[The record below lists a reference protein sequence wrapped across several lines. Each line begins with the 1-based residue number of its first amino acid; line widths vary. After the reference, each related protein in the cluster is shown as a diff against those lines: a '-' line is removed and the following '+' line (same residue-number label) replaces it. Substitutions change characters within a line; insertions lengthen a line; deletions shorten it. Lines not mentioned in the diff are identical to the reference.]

1 MQDRERLVKSSVD
14 LCSEQSAVNAF
25 AEDGASMATR
35 LAKTPAKR
43 SKRAPQLSPSSALP
57 ALCLTIGC
65 SFIVKVLVIPRKKW
79 VSRALSLSFC
89 TRSYSFTQRM

>member
-43 SKRAPQLSPSSALP
+43 SKRAPQLSQAL
-57 ALCLTIGC
+57 LCPLC
-65 SFIVKVLVIPRKKW
+65 
-79 VSRALSLSFC
+79 A
-89 TRSYSFTQRM
+89 

>member
-35 LAKTPAKR
+35 LA
-43 SKRAPQLSPSSALP
+43 
-57 ALCLTIGC
+57 
-65 SFIVKVLVIPRKKW
+65 
-79 VSRALSLSFC
+79 
-89 TRSYSFTQRM
+89 